1 MIRGHGVRG
10 QRAHPAGPPDHPSS
24 PRKCCVSR
32 VHGCFH
38 GTGRWGIIPR
48 MGELFVTQRVRHV
61 LNVFCFIS
69 SLKEDLKE
77 ETEQERKDQFPCC
90 SPSRSYDLVTRPR
103 AALEDAGTSDS
114 LITTLVQRWFVVN
127 HHLINMFWKFS

>member
-1 MIRGHGVRG
+1 MSRGHGVRG
-10 QRAHPAGPPDHPSS
+10 QRARPAGSPNHPSS

-38 GTGRWGIIPR
+38 DTGCWGIIPR
-48 MGELFVTQRVRHV
+48 MGELLMTQRVRHI

-77 ETEQERKDQFPCC
+77 EIEQERKDWFLCC
-90 SPSRSYDLVTRPR
+90 SPSRSYDLVTSLR
-103 AALEDAGTSDS
+103 AAPDAGTSDS

-127 HHLINMFWKFS
+127 RHLINMFWKFS